1 MRRLCTWVLLFSLAL
16 LTAGIWACFSPDLGA
31 VRFTCTGDG
40 LPEDCPSGYQCRER
54 LCLLPGEPLPDLAS
68 PSDSGPADQAPP
80 PPDLATASG
89 CASGQGYAVGQ
100 AFACP
105 GTFGGTGKGA
115 STLCASGYRLCRKT
129 AGHLG
134 TADLKACRLL
144 PGMYIGDVIGSYQ
157 VDPGQA
163 VCDGTQPRRQVFGCG
178 KNSRSLS
185 AGVKCGGFEQV
196 VDFTANTTQM
206 TAPAGM
212 FSSVDLINNPSPTD
226 GALCCLPTP

>member
-1 MRRLCTWVLLFSLAL
+1 MRRLRTWILLFSLTL
-16 LTAGIWACFSPDLGA
+16 LVVGIWACFQPDLSN

-40 LPEDCPSGYQCRER
+40 KPDDCPGGYECFAGQ
-54 LCLLPGEPLPDLAS
+54 CLLMWEGDAASVPDGS
-68 PSDSGPADQAPP
+68 TDQAPP
-80 PPDLATASG
+80 GPDLATAAG

-105 GTFGGTGKGA
+105 GAFGGTGKGA
-115 STLCASGYRLCRKT
+115 STLCARGYRLCSKT
-129 AGHLG
+129 AGHLAA
-134 TADLKACRLL
+134 TDLKACRNL

-157 VDPGQA
+157 TDPGQA

-212 FSSVDLINNPSPTD
+212 FSTVDLINNPTPTD

>member
-1 MRRLCTWVLLFSLAL
+1 MRTLRTCFLLLALAL
-16 LTAGIWACFSPDLGA
+16 LAAGIWACFQPDLSN
-31 VRFTCTGDG
+31 VRNLCTAE
-40 LPEDCPSGYQCRER
+40 LPLCDPGYECREGW
-54 LCLLPGEPLPDLAS
+54 CLFPGEPVPGDMATLPDGGTA
-68 PSDSGPADQAPP
+68 DAGPL
-80 PPDLATASG
+80 PPDLATAAG
-89 CASGQGYAVGQ
+89 CASGQGFAVGQ

-105 GTFGGTGKGA
+105 GTFGGTSKGA
-115 STLCASGYRLCRKT
+115 STLCALGYRQCQKT
-129 AGHLG
+129 AGHLSP
-134 TADLKACRLL
+134 ADLKACRSL
-144 PGMYIGDVIGSYQ
+144 PGMYIGAVIGSYQ

-212 FSSVDLINNPSPTD
+212 FSSVDLINNPNPTD
-226 GALCCLPTP
+226 GALCCLPSP